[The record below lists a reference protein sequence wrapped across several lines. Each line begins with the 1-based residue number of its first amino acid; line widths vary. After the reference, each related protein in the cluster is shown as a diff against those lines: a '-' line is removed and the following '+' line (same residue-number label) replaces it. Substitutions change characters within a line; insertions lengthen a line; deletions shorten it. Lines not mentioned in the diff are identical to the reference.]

1 MPSPRTLAVVPAPPL
16 AATLDHAARLRAQWP
31 FAARDSEVTVI
42 ESLLTDDHIRAVYLF
57 GQAGVGKTRLAAEV
71 RARCEAVGVAT
82 VRIVGSSTSSS
93 VPFASVAHLLT
104 DRRDGTTRTGAPLT
118 HDASNEAALLVAMVQ
133 RTVRSMGDASGAGR
147 VVLFVDDAHLLD
159 SLSAAVVSL
168 LIANGDAKVVATVR
182 QGEALHDAFSAS
194 LRSGEA
200 ARVDVSE
207 LTDHGMVELLRCVLD
222 APVERRALDAFRT
235 RALGNV
241 LYLRELLM
249 GAVESNTLQL
259 IDGTWRI
266 DGTLSGTDRL
276 TDLITARLSGLTRP
290 DRDAL
295 ELLALSGPLGLG
307 LLEMLAP
314 QANLEQLEEGGIITV
329 HHGVAAR
336 IDVTF
341 AHPLFGEAVRRRTS
355 KLRGRSIR
363 HALANAI
370 ELLGSQRWDDT
381 LRVAVLR
388 LDAGGQGDAV
398 ALARGAQLARYA
410 HDFALAARLGR
421 AAFTAVPTAT
431 SGLVLGEALYE
442 LGAFDEA
449 QTVLNAALALATE
462 QPNILAI
469 GGQLMTVFFWGLG
482 NDEAALATA
491 EQLQSVLSD
500 PISIAGLLGHRA
512 SLEAFSGRPS
522 TAMALLDLLP
532 PMTDPYDFCRLAV
545 IRSITQVFVGRTEE
559 GRAEATK
566 AFELHVNLDEA
577 LSLPHPSTHVAN
589 EALALYEAGRPQQA
603 LERALVGYEYAIG
616 DEMFVSP
623 VWCQLVAGEACI
635 LLGRAHHAKQ
645 HFQTALNDARKRH
658 FRGTVANAWAGIA
671 LSYAHLGNLAA
682 AREALAESDAQES
695 RLGVFEPNI
704 AVARATVAVLG
715 GAVSRATDELH
726 AAATS
731 AALGGN
737 VGAEARV
744 LHEMVRLGLAA
755 KVVGRLVKLSAHSD
769 SALVI
774 ARANHARAA
783 AADDPHALAAV
794 GDAFAQM
801 GMVALASEVS
811 AEAANAYRRRGDTRR
826 ATASTRLA
834 ATLLASCDTA
844 PMPNSSRPDT
854 LTPLTLRER
863 EVAYL
868 AADGVSNKA
877 IAEQLFVSTR
887 TVENHLAKVFIK
899 LGVSSRQDLLSALR

>member
-1 MPSPRTLAVVPAPPL
+1 M
-16 AATLDHAARLRAQWP
+16 RAQWP
-31 FAARDSEVTVI
+31 FAARHAELAVI
-42 ESLLTDDHIRAVYLF
+42 ESLLTDDHNRAVYLF
-57 GQAGVGKTRLAAEV
+57 GPAGVGKTRLAGEV
-71 RARCEAVGVAT
+71 RARAEAGGVVT

-93 VPFASVAHLLT
+93 VPFAAVAHLLT
-104 DRRDGTTRTGAPLT
+104 DPRDGAVRIGAPLT

-133 RTVRSMGDASGAGR
+133 RTVRSMGPVSGTGR
-147 VVLFVDDAHLLD
+147 VVVFVDDAHLLD
-159 SLSAAVVSL
+159 SLSATVVSL

-182 QGEALHDAFSAS
+182 SGEALHDALSAG

-200 ARVDVSE
+200 ARVDVTE
-207 LTDHGMVELLRCVLD
+207 MTDQAMDDLLRRVLD
-222 APVERRALDAFRT
+222 APVEPRALEAFRA
-235 RALGNV
+235 RAVGNV

-249 GAVESNTLQL
+249 GAVESDTLQL

-266 DGTLSGTDRL
+266 DGALSGTDRL
-276 TDLITARLSGLTRP
+276 TDLITTRLSGLSRA

-314 QANLEQLEEGGIITV
+314 EANLEQLEESGIITV
-329 HHGVAAR
+329 HHGAAAR

-388 LDAGGQGDAV
+388 LDAGGEGDAV

-410 HDFALAARLGR
+410 HDFTVAARLGQ
-421 AAFTAVPTAT
+421 AAFAAVPTAA

-442 LGAFDEA
+442 LGAFEEA
-449 QTVLNAALALATE
+449 QTVLSAALAMATE
-462 QPNILAI
+462 QPDILTI
-469 GGQLMTVFFWGLG
+469 GGQLMTVFFWGLR
-482 NDEAALATA
+482 NDDAAYAIA

-500 PISIAGLLGHRA
+500 PICIAGLLGHRA

-522 TAMALLDLLP
+522 AAMALLDLLP
-532 PMTDPYDFCRLAV
+532 PMTDPYDYCRLAV
-545 IRSITQVFVGRTEE
+545 IRSITQVFVGRTEA
-559 GRAEATK
+559 GRVEATR
-566 AFELHVNLDEA
+566 AFELHVKFDEA

-603 LERALVGYEYAIG
+603 LERALAGYEYAIG

-645 HFQTALNDARKRH
+645 HFQTALNDARKGH

-671 LSYAHLGNLAA
+671 LSCAHLGDMAA
-682 AREALAESDAQES
+682 ARAALAESDAQES

-715 GAVSRATDELH
+715 GSFSKATDELH

-755 KVVGRLVKLSAHSD
+755 KVVGRLVELAACSD
-769 SALVI
+769 SALVN
-774 ARANHARAA
+774 ARANHALAA
-783 AADDPHALAAV
+783 AADDARALAAV

-801 GMVALASEVS
+801 GMVVLASEAS
-811 AEAANAYRRRGDTRR
+811 TEAASAYQRRGDTRR
-826 ATASTRLA
+826 ATASTRHAVSMLA
-834 ATLLASCDTA
+834 HCDMA
-844 PMPNSSRPDT
+844 PMPNSARSGT

-887 TVENHLAKVFIK
+887 TVENHLAKVFTK